1 MRFSFFLAL
10 LVATFIACANLARA
24 ENVHGLRDGT
34 RRLQAGAPIK
44 SAKNVATY
52 FEKWRGDAIISK
64 AVNRI
69 KAANGDEKAIR
80 GAINLAIVSKRGIKI
95 GDDAV
100 AKYAQTLA
108 TAAKKNPKSW
118 PRLRKFVKITLG
130 ATVGGLAIYGA
141 YKLMTKDSAAAAT
154 TTTTGSA

>member
-24 ENVHGLRDGT
+24 ENFHGLRDGA
-34 RRLQAGAPIK
+34 RHLQAAAPIK
-44 SAKNVATY
+44 SAKNVAS
-52 FEKWRGDAIISK
+52 FAEKWRGDAIITK

-69 KAANGDEKAIR
+69 KAAQKAIR
-80 GAINLAIVSKRGIKI
+80 GAINLAIVSKQGIKI
-95 GDDAV
+95 RDDAI
-100 AKYAQTLA
+100 AKYSATLA
-108 TAAKKNPKSW
+108 TAAKMNPKSW
-118 PRLRKFVKITLG
+118 PKLRTFVKITLG

-154 TTTTGSA
+154 TTTAGSA